1 MVVQENSPQCGI
13 SSPFHLSELSFLSP
27 DTEVNFMVSFLLKAS
42 VDYILCCVFLLDYSS
57 GNSVSSLHS
66 DAQVLPGI
74 LVLQGQKQA
83 FPTVLSDLL
92 TMGPVYLSFHSISV
106 LYLHLSHFLSL
117 FLLFSLTWDIYQIQ
131 VKPHAVIAQNP
142 IEKAS
147 DSLKLAVAYF
157 TLH

>member
-1 MVVQENSPQCGI
+1 
-13 SSPFHLSELSFLSP
+13 
-27 DTEVNFMVSFLLKAS
+27 
-42 VDYILCCVFLLDYSS
+42 
-57 GNSVSSLHS
+57 
-66 DAQVLPGI
+66 
-74 LVLQGQKQA
+74 
-83 FPTVLSDLL
+83 
-92 TMGPVYLSFHSISV
+92 MGPVYLSFHSISV